1 MGSAIA
7 LPSTPGGHRTMFHQ
21 ITILA
26 NRIALACAV
35 VGGLGTVG
43 IMLLINADVVGRGL
57 LSMPV
62 PATAEIV
69 SASIVSIVFMQ
80 LPFATAMGR
89 NVRSDMLMTL
99 LRNRSPR
106 MEMALDLF
114 HHLVGAV
121 ILAVLLRY
129 IWPQIYGAID
139 GHETVGLYGV
149 FTVPRWPFVVAVLIG
164 CALTLLQYVLLTA
177 SLAINLFSTRGAP

>member
-1 MGSAIA
+1 
-7 LPSTPGGHRTMFHQ
+7 MFHQ

-121 ILAVLLRY
+121 ILAVLLR
-129 IWPQIYGAID
+129 
-139 GHETVGLYGV
+139 
-149 FTVPRWPFVVAVLIG
+149 WPFVVAVLIG